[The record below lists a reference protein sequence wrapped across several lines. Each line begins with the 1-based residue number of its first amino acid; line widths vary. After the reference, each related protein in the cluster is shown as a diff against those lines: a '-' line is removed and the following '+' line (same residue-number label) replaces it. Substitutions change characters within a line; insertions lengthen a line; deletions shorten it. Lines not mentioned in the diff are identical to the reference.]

1 MELFNKIIS
10 AVKKAFNFSDVAKD
24 ETAAYSMNEII
35 DGVVGAVVGFLLIGY
50 LGPIGLQAM
59 VNATGFAAGGTLA
72 TIFTTVLPI
81 LGAIVFFLIVVNYLK
96 RR

>member
-1 MELFNKIIS
+1 MNLHQIIKS
-10 AVKKAFNFSDVAKD
+10 IKSKTAAFEKD
-24 ETAAYSMNEII
+24 ESARYSMNEII

-96 RR
+96 RGK